1 MRLLI
6 VIAALLVGQ
15 TAAAAACRETAF
27 EAVSYAVCA
36 AQSGDDLRLFL
47 NGAAGAYGGFSA
59 VDADLAP
66 QGLAL
71 GFAMN
76 AGMFRPDLTP
86 VGLYVEDGK
95 QLRPIVTSDGPGNFG
110 LLPNG
115 VFCIGDRFS
124 VVESRRFAKAKPACR
139 FASQSGPMLVIDGA
153 EHPLFKPTSD
163 SLHLRNGVGVSA
175 DGKTAYFA
183 ISDQAV
189 SFDSFARFFR
199 DGLKTPNALYF
210 DGSVSR
216 LYAPELGRSGAGFGI
231 GPMVGLVV
239 AKAAN

>member
-6 VIAALLVGQ
+6 LIGALLSGQ
-15 TAAAAACRETAF
+15 TAAAACRETVF
-27 EAVSYAVCA
+27 EAVPYTVCEA
-36 AQSGDDLRLFL
+36 HSGDDLRLFL

-76 AGMFRPDLTP
+76 AGMFRPDLSP
-86 VGLYVEDGK
+86 VGLYVQDGK
-95 QLRPIVTSDGPGNFG
+95 QVTPIITSDGPGNFG

-124 VVESRRFAKAKPACR
+124 VVESRSFAKTKPACR
-139 FASQSGPMLVIDGA
+139 YASQSGPMLVIDGQ
-153 EHPLFKPTSD
+153 EHPQFQPS
-163 SLHLRNGVGVSA
+163 SNSFHIRNGVGVSG

-183 ISDQAV
+183 ISDQV
-189 SFDSFARFFR
+189 VNFDSFARLFR
-199 DGLKTPNALYF
+199 DVLNTRNALYF

-216 LYAPELGRSGAGFGI
+216 LYAPELGRSGAGFDI

-239 AKAAN
+239 AKGVN

>member
-6 VIAALLVGQ
+6 FLGAVLTSQ
-15 TAAAAACRETAF
+15 TAGATCRETAF
-27 EAVSYAVCA
+27 EEVPYTVCA

-47 NGAAGAYGGFSA
+47 NGATGAYGGFAA

-71 GFAMN
+71 AFAMN
-76 AGMFRPDLTP
+76 AGMFQPDLSP
-86 VGLYVEDGK
+86 VGLYVQDFK
-95 QLRPIVTSDGPGNFG
+95 QLKSIVTSDGPGNFG

-124 VVESRRFAKAKPACR
+124 VVESRSFAKTKPDCR
-139 FASQSGPMLVIDGA
+139 YASQSGPMLVIDGM
-153 EHPLFKPTSD
+153 EHPQFRPGSD
-163 SLHLRNGVGVSA
+163 SLHIRNGVGVSA

-183 ISDQAV
+183 ISDQTV
-189 SFDSFARFFR
+189 NFDSFARFFR
-199 DGLKTPNALYF
+199 DALKTPNALYF

-231 GPMVGLVV
+231 GPIVGLVV
-239 AKAAN
+239 AKGVN

>member
-1 MRLLI
+1 MRSLI
-6 VIAALLVGQ
+6 LIAALLFGQ
-15 TAAAAACRETAF
+15 PAAAACRETTF
-27 EAVSYAVCA
+27 EAVPYTVCE
-36 AQSGDDLRLFL
+36 AQAGDDLRLFL
-47 NGAAGAYGGFSA
+47 NGANGAYGGFSA

-76 AGMFRPDLTP
+76 AGMFRPDLSP

-95 QLRPIVTSDGPGNFG
+95 QVTPIITSDGPGNFG

-115 VFCIGDRFS
+115 VFCIGARFS
-124 VVESRRFAKAKPACR
+124 VVESRRFAKIKPACR
-139 FASQSGPMLVIDGA
+139 YASQSGPMLVIDGQ
-153 EHPLFKPTSD
+153 EHPQFKPGSD
-163 SLHLRNGVGVSA
+163 SFHIRNGVGVSA

-199 DGLKTPNALYF
+199 DALNTPNALYF

-239 AKAAN
+239 AKGAN